1 MGKNKL
7 HMVTKTKSKKSKRRS
22 KKKRTK
28 RMKLNVVDVPLSSSV
43 SLGSKASKG
52 DINYHY
58 QKYYNTFAFL
68 KEIVKGN
75 KQLQKRVCVPDIGE
89 GWMKAFLKVNFVKD
103 KLDSVM
109 PVDTEFTKEQFIK
122 EIEVCMKER
131 LIPINLEIIVPGAG
145 THANIIIIDSKKKT
159 VELFEPHGSR
169 KDSSELES
177 IYGAYA
183 KVSKKVERFFK
194 QYLPAYRYIR
204 PSEYEPKRG
213 LQYRLDDFSGL
224 CITWSILYLHYRL
237 LNPDIDPKKLV
248 SYLDKKFTK
257 KTLLRYTR
265 YVEEV
270 LKHNV

>member
-1 MGKNKL
+1 M
-7 HMVTKTKSKKSKRRS
+7 
-22 KKKRTK
+22 RT
-28 RMKLNVVDVPLSSSV
+28 KLNVIDVPVASSV
-43 SLGSKASKG
+43 SMGSKASRG

-75 KQLQKRVCVPDIGE
+75 KLLQERICIPDIGE
-89 GWMKAFLKVNFVKD
+89 GWMKAFLKVHFIND
-103 KLDSVM
+103 KLASVM
-109 PVDTEFTKEQFIK
+109 PVDAEFSKEQFIK

-131 LIPINLEIIVPGAG
+131 LIPLNLEIIVPGSG
-145 THANIIIIDSKKKT
+145 THANVIIIDTQKKT

-183 KVSKKVERFFK
+183 KVSNKVKRFFT
-194 QYLPAYRYIR
+194 QYLPTYRYIP

-224 CITWSILYLHYRL
+224 CVTWTILYLHYRL

-248 SYLDKKFTK
+248 SYLDTKFTK

-270 LKHNV
+270 LKHKI